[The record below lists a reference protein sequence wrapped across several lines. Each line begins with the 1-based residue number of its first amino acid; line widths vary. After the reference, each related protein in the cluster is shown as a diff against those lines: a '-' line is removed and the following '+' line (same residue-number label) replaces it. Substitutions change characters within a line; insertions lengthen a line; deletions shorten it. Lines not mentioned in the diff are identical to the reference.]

1 MRPIRTCENAQF
13 SAGVSKCYLDM
24 NKVKG
29 AILVPAGTK
38 LLAEITGEAL
48 KKLCHASR
56 SERIYPIFPFVE
68 YAKNGGEAQV
78 NDNGYGG
85 AQSTGVSSRTDAL
98 TLDKFYPELNS
109 SMLRCMNMKF
119 DVYYWD
125 EKYVLY
131 GENDGTDILAGFPL
145 STIYPT
151 GVPHPTSSGAASLIA
166 NFAFADARASME
178 NLDFRKLDFNP
189 ARFLIGLTTVQL
201 VKADSSGNAYKL
213 IEKTGG
219 YDLTP
224 TFGKL
229 ISDSPN
235 LISGVSAATYDEDSQ
250 TLTLTVTSGATP
262 KLKAPETLF
271 EAGVE
276 GIEQL

>member
-151 GVPHPTSSGAASLIA
+151 GVPHPTSIFCRAREEGIFGIA
-166 NFAFADARASME
+166 Y
-178 NLDFRKLDFNP
+178 RKL
-189 ARFLIGLTTVQL
+189 RFRRC
-201 VKADSSGNAYKL
+201 
-213 IEKTGG
+213 
-219 YDLTP
+219 
-224 TFGKL
+224 
-229 ISDSPN
+229 
-235 LISGVSAATYDEDSQ
+235 
-250 TLTLTVTSGATP
+250 
-262 KLKAPETLF
+262 
-271 EAGVE
+271 AGVNGKSRLPQTRLQSRAIPDRTDNGSTCQSRFIRKRIQANRE
-276 GIEQL
+276 NRRI